1 MSYLYHYRMFTVEYR
16 RSKILTIYSDRSF
29 EGRAVCMVASK
40 LPTFRVFLF
49 TFRQT
54 NRPDYNEK
62 INEYR

>member
-29 EGRAVCMVASK
+29 EGRAVCIVAST
-40 LPTFRVFLF
+40 LFRVFLF

>member
-1 MSYLYHYRMFTVEYR
+1 MFTVEYK
-16 RSKILTIYSDRSF
+16 RSKVLTIYSDRSF
-29 EGRAVCMVASK
+29 EGRAVCIVAST
-40 LPTFRVFLF
+40 LFRVFLF

>member
-1 MSYLYHYRMFTVEYR
+1 MFTVEYK
-16 RSKILTIYSDRSF
+16 RSKVLTIYSDRSF